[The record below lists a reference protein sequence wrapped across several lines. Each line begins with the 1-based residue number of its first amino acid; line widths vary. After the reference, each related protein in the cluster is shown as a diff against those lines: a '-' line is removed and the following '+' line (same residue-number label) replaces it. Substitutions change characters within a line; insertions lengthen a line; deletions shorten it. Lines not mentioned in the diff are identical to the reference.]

1 MMCPHEIGAMEMELM
16 KVELMH
22 GAGGEVMNELVSV
35 LTAVSHGNAG
45 GIGLEA
51 LDDGAVIPING
62 ANVVFTTDSH
72 VVRPIFFPGGDIG
85 RIAVSGTVN
94 DLAVMGARPVA
105 LSCGMVIEEGFEIAD
120 LERIVAS
127 MDEAL
132 GEAGAALVTGDTKV
146 VERGSLDGIVINTA
160 GIGVADRV
168 VRDSAL
174 VPGDRIIVTGTLGD
188 HGLAVLAHREGFD
201 LGEQLR
207 SDVAPVWSLVDRAL
221 AAGTVHAMKDPTRGG
236 FAAAINEMA
245 RKSGVGVVIDEIAL
259 PLRRSVVSAAQ
270 LLGID
275 PLQVANEGKVVMGV
289 PADDAEGVLAAIR
302 SHPRGAEAAI
312 VGTVV
317 EGARVVMA
325 TTAGGS
331 RFIEPPMGDPVPR
344 VC

>member
-1 MMCPHEIGAMEMELM
+1 M

-22 GAGGEVMNELVSV
+22 GAGGEIMNELVTI
-35 LTAVSHGNAG
+35 LTRISHSNAG

-51 LDDGAVIPING
+51 LDDGAVVPING

-85 RIAVSGTVN
+85 RIAISGTVN
-94 DLAVMGARPVA
+94 DLAVMGARPIA
-105 LSCGMVIEEGFEIAD
+105 LSCGMVIEEGFEVSD

-127 MDEAL
+127 MDAAL

-146 VERGSLDGIVINTA
+146 VEQGSLDGIVINTA
-160 GIGVADRV
+160 GIGVATRV
-168 VRDSAL
+168 VRDAGL
-174 VPGDRIIVTGTLGD
+174 EVGDRVIVSGTLGD
-188 HGLAVLAHREGFD
+188 HGLAILAHREGFD
-201 LGEQLR
+201 LGGQIR
-207 SDVAPVWSLVDRAL
+207 SDVAPVWPLVERAL

-245 RKSGVGVVIDEIAL
+245 VKSGVRITIDEEAL
-259 PLRRSVVSAAQ
+259 PVRPSVVSAAG

-289 PADDAEGVLAAIR
+289 PPDESDKVLEAIR
-302 SHPRGAEAAI
+302 SHPLGADAAI
-312 VGTVV
+312 IGRV
-317 EGARVVMA
+317 ENGSRVVMD
-325 TTAGGS
+325 TKAGGR